1 MSAFTESPA
10 SIFVQSISLGITK
23 TTRSKTKS
31 IKVLRSIE
39 IELIRNT
46 ELGELFSSSYFLFVQ
61 LFPKNSKEF
70 RFHFENQRKIC
81 YNINT
86 ACGSSA

>member
-46 ELGELFSSSYFLFVQ
+46 ELGELFSSGSILFVQ
-61 LFPKNSKEF
+61 LFPKK
-70 RFHFENQRKIC
+70 FERIS
-81 YNINT
+81 I
-86 ACGSSA
+86 SF

>member
-10 SIFVQSISLGITK
+10 STFVQSMSLGITK

-46 ELGELFSSSYFLFVQ
+46 ELGELFSSGSILFVQ
-61 LFPKNSKEF
+61 LFPKK
-70 RFHFENQRKIC
+70 FERIS
-81 YNINT
+81 I
-86 ACGSSA
+86 SF